1 MSSLIPGLL
10 PDFISQPFFHGCMIK
25 SGSGLGTRL
34 SDVRRIRRKTHG
46 TAVLST
52 VRIHNWSTRHRNEAR
67 QWSLAVYSGFA
78 MQLINHLMDESFLPQ
93 RTGICRPQYYLAY
106 ACCMKP
112 EIHPSHTELPEIHPF
127 SITQYWLLIII
138 LIPCLLVLVPLDVLH
153 TIWCTGL
160 YAEIRWS

>member
-1 MSSLIPGLL
+1 MPSLIPGLL

-34 SDVRRIRRKTHG
+34 SDVKRIRRHMG
-46 TAVLST
+46 VPDCCPT
-52 VRIHNWSTRHRNEAR
+52 VRIHNWSTRHRNKAR

-127 SITQYWLLIII
+127 SITHYWLFIII
-138 LIPCLLVLVPLDVLH
+138 LIPCLLVLFSLDVLR
-153 TIWCTGL
+153 TIWCAGL
-160 YAEIRWS
+160 YAEIRLS